1 MADKSI
7 VSPEEGYCRILEGF
21 RQENRFRVIPPAYD
35 PRSVFDLGAN
45 DYLGLA
51 NRHDELRKEFMK
63 SFPDASFSSSAS
75 RLLSSNQEYHDALEN
90 LLSELYGRPAL
101 LFNSGYHANT
111 GAISALNIP
120 STLFLC
126 DKLVHASII
135 DGLAIGNA
143 DFRRWK
149 HNDLRLL
156 EKALEMHAASY
167 ERVIIVVESV
177 YSMDGDISPLPKL
190 VELKKRYPNV
200 MLYIDE
206 AHAFGVFG
214 KRGLGLAEELSLIKD
229 IDILVGT
236 LGKAAASSGAF
247 VAVSPVIRDFLVNC
261 ARSFIFSTALPPV
274 NCAWS
279 LFIIS
284 RITEMKEERMHLRK
298 ISRRFRD
305 RISAITGMPNVSDSQ
320 IIPFVIG
327 NNRDTL
333 EMSAKLRDQGI
344 IAPAIRRPTVPP
356 GGERI
361 RFSLNAGLTGEDIDR
376 IADIIA
382 ESFKK
387 I

>member
-1 MADKSI
+1 MADKSF
-7 VSPEEGYCRILEGF
+7 VAPEVGYCRILEGF
-21 RQENRFRVIPPAYD
+21 RHENRFRVIPPAYD
-35 PRSVFDLGAN
+35 PRSVFDLGTN
-45 DYLGLA
+45 DYLGLG
-51 NRHDELRKEFMK
+51 NRHDELREEFMT

-75 RLLSSNQEYHDALEN
+75 RLLSGNQKYHEALEN
-90 LLSELYGRPAL
+90 LLSELYGKPVL

-111 GAISALNIP
+111 GTISALNIP

-143 DFRRWK
+143 EFRRWK
-149 HNDLRLL
+149 HNDL
-156 EKALEMHAASY
+156 KALESALERYAGSY
-167 ERVIIVVESV
+167 ERIIIVVESV
-177 YSMDGDISPLPKL
+177 YSMDGDIAPLPKL
-190 VELKKRYPNV
+190 VEIKRKYPNV
-200 MLYIDE
+200 MLYVDE

-214 KRGLGLAEELSLIKD
+214 DRGLGFAEELGLIND

-247 VAVSPVIRDFLVNC
+247 VTVSPVIRDYLVNC

-284 RITEMKEERMHLRK
+284 RITKMNDERMHLRK

-305 RISAITGMPNVSDSQ
+305 RISAITGMRNVSDSQ

-333 EMSAKLRDQGI
+333 EMSAKLRDEGI

-361 RFSLNAGLTGEDIDR
+361 RFSLNAGLSEKDIDR